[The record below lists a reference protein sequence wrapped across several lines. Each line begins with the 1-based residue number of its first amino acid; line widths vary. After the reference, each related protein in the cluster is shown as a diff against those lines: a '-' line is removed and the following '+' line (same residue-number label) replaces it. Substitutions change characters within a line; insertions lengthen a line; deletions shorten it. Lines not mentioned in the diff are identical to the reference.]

1 MKKKILF
8 AAMLLCSLIPMSMNA
23 QLKVANTGKVG
34 ISLPDLV
41 EPLSNL
47 SIGNA
52 GQTNA
57 KIYVYGDYTTSGK
70 HYGIISDLTTTA
82 YRDTLKC
89 AVYGVSTGS
98 SMNLY
103 GIIGEAHA
111 PASGGP
117 NVGGTTYGVY
127 GKADGARY
135 GRIYGVYGIIPSNQ
149 GLGAGV
155 FGSCDG
161 NQSMTAERFAGF
173 FYGKTKV
180 NGDFY
185 ATTVTTTSDARLKT
199 GIADVRADILHQ
211 FSQLRP
217 IQFKWQQTQI
227 ASADKADTTKHNF
240 FSNDID
246 FDKLH
251 YGLLAQ
257 EVKNVFPSLVHED
270 AEGYL
275 SVNYIELIPL
285 LIQAINTQQQQIAD
299 LQAQIA
305 NSEDE
310 NVRQLRI
317 ASKQSE
323 KSFIE
328 QAVLY
333 QNNPNPFSVETQIKY
348 LLPLSTEN
356 ATLYVYNMNGLQ
368 LAEYPISSFGEGS
381 VVVSAGSLQAGMYL
395 YSLVADGQVIDT
407 KRMILTK

>member
-1 MKKKILF
+1 MKQKILF

-34 ISLPDLV
+34 IAIPNFV
-41 EPLSNL
+41 EPLSSLTLGAVGRADTKLFINGVNSSANTQYGL
-47 SIGNA
+47 YSNISTSIRDSLECAIYGYSY
-52 GQTNA
+52 GQANMQIGVKGEA
-57 KIYVYGDYTTSGK
+57 KSYYTTG
-70 HYGIISDLTTTA
+70 YPFIEN
-82 YRDTLKC
+82 
-89 AVYGVSTGS
+89 VFGVLGT
-98 SMNLY
+98 
-103 GIIGEAHA
+103 
-111 PASGGP
+111 ASGSRY
-117 NVGGTTYGVY
+117 GGNYGVY
-127 GKADGARY
+127 GVIKT
-135 GRIYGVYGIIPSNQ
+135 VNK
-149 GLGAGV
+149 GAGV
-155 FGSCDG
+155 VGSNDG
-161 NQSMTAERFAGF
+161 IQLIMNERYGGY

-211 FSQLRP
+211 FGQLRP
-217 IQFKWQQTQI
+217 VQFKWQQTQI

-323 KSFIE
+323 TSFTE

-348 LLPLSTEN
+348 LLPQSTEN

-381 VVVSAGSLQAGMYL
+381 VVVSAGSLQAGIYL
-395 YSLVADGQVIDT
+395 YSLIADGQVIDT